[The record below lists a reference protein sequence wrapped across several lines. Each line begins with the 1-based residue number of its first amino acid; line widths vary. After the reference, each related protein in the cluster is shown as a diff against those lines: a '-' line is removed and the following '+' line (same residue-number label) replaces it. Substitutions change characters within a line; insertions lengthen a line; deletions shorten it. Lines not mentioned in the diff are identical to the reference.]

1 MIITEKMEN
10 SLFSNH
16 NPVDVKLLTRL
27 RLKLSHLNEHKFRH
41 DFEDTITPVC
51 SWNTEIK
58 VMTTTSCVAIFILL
72 KDLNSLIIL
81 IKLTLFFFFFFFKL
95 SATDQDNIL
104 LYGYSSNNPI
114 SLNKDITKLVIN
126 FFIKS
131 GCFD

>member
-81 IKLTLFFFFFFFKL
+81 IKLTLFFFFFQVKCYRPRQYFVIRLFIKQSNFFK
-95 SATDQDNIL
+95 
-104 LYGYSSNNPI
+104 
-114 SLNKDITKLVIN
+114 
-126 FFIKS
+126 
-131 GCFD
+131 